1 MPCISHMPPHTKMN
15 LSWQTHK
22 IVYLTILDQASFWRL
37 AGFVGLEFLG
47 NETPHGMEAVWEN
60 FGNKLWP
67 PRSYNNHFAPTRGW
81 SVWFSHVFKQA
92 RQPAPETQDLTM
104 EDQGFLAPPHP
115 LRIPTRL
122 QGWGAPLISLS
133 SSIHEMAVQGSRLL
147 LYWGF
152 FVYLGFSR
160 YIFRK
165 IETTRANWGGICFEE
180 NKPFPG

>member
-22 IVYLTILDQASFWRL
+22 IVCLTILDQASFWRL

-133 SSIHEMAVQGSRLL
+133 SSIHEMHSQRVKASVVLRIFCISRL
-147 LYWGF
+147 F
-152 FVYLGFSR
+152 
-160 YIFRK
+160 
-165 IETTRANWGGICFEE
+165 
-180 NKPFPG
+180 